1 MQRTRFGSTRTPEE
15 IAGNLAALRIVARS
29 WIADGLLLIVLSH
42 LAGLTFFV
50 PALYVFLGLT
60 YVATTYWAMSRGMT
74 ERFADPTLT
83 FPQLILALS
92 NQTLCFGLA
101 PEVGIF
107 FLLSIFQT
115 IAFGLFSLHVKQF
128 RILLVIVTTQ
138 VLLAVLF
145 AGSRISFP
153 VDTLLGQL
161 LLFASFA
168 FALKRFVWIAGYMSS
183 LRRRISAKNLELAE
197 SELRFR
203 SLTEMSSDWYWE
215 QDAEMRFTRLESGKD
230 SKVLPQDLLLGKR
243 LWESAF
249 SVELDGGWDGL
260 RKLCDGRQHFREVVI
275 KRVSPDRREYFVSL
289 SGGPILDKGIFKGY
303 RGVAREVTDEKLAE
317 ERIQHLATHDGL
329 TGLPNRLMF
338 NQLLTMQIQSSQ
350 RAGRRFAVLFIDLDR
365 FKLINDT
372 LGHEAGD
379 SLLKELSSRFRQA
392 LRTSDIIA
400 RLGGDEFVVLIPEL
414 GDEKQAAEVARKL
427 LAAAVRPMVLAGQE
441 CRVSASVGIA
451 LYPNDGTDEQALL
464 KNADSAMYLAKEE
477 GKNNFQFYSTSIGAE
492 AMDRLSVE
500 MGLRHA
506 LERNEFEIH
515 YQAKLDL
522 RSGQVSGTEALLRWN
537 NPSLGQVPPVHFIHV
552 AEESGLIVPIGK
564 WVLRTA
570 CEQNM
575 AWQGQGMRPIRM
587 AVNLSARQF
596 SDRNLVDD
604 IAVILAETGMPASL
618 LELEITEGMV
628 AHNPQQAV
636 LTLQAIKQ
644 LGVRLAIDDFG
655 TGYSS
660 LGQLRNFPIH
670 VLKIDRSFIREL
682 ESKAEDRAI
691 VEAVVAM
698 GKTLR
703 MTVVAE
709 GVETAG
715 QQDFLLHAGCD
726 EVQGFH
732 ISRPIAAEA
741 FARFFETACNESGT
755 ATNPGVSVTAT

>member
-1 MQRTRFGSTRTPEE
+1 
-15 IAGNLAALRIVARS
+15 
-29 WIADGLLLIVLSH
+29 
-42 LAGLTFFV
+42 
-50 PALYVFLGLT
+50 
-60 YVATTYWAMSRGMT
+60 
-74 ERFADPTLT
+74 
-83 FPQLILALS
+83 
-92 NQTLCFGLA
+92 
-101 PEVGIF
+101 
-107 FLLSIFQT
+107 
-115 IAFGLFSLHVKQF
+115 
-128 RILLVIVTTQ
+128 
-138 VLLAVLF
+138 
-145 AGSRISFP
+145 
-153 VDTLLGQL
+153 
-161 LLFASFA
+161 
-168 FALKRFVWIAGYMSS
+168 
-183 LRRRISAKNLELAE
+183 
-197 SELRFR
+197 
-203 SLTEMSSDWYWE
+203 
-215 QDAEMRFTRLESGKD
+215 D
-230 SKVLPQDLLLGKR
+230 SKVLPQDLFLGKR

-317 ERIQHLATHDGL
+317 EHIQHLATHDGL

-379 SLLKELSSRFRQA
+379 SLLKEISLRFRQA

-441 CRVSASVGIA
+441 CRISASVGIA

-500 MGLRHA
+500 VGLRHA

-552 AEESGLIVPIGK
+552 AEESGLIIPIGK

-575 AWQGQGMRPIRM
+575 AWQRQGMRPIRM

-596 SDRNLVDD
+596 SDRNLVED

-636 LTLQAIKQ
+636 LTLQAIKK

-698 GKTLR
+698 GKTLH

-715 QQDFLLHAGCD
+715 QQDFLRHAGCD

-732 ISRPIAAEA
+732 ISRPIPAEA
-741 FARFFETACNESGT
+741 FAEFFERACNQSG
-755 ATNPGVSVTAT
+755 AASNPGLSVTTG

>member
-1 MQRTRFGSTRTPEE
+1 MARTWITDGV
-15 IAGNLAALRIVARS
+15 LLVALV
-29 WIADGLLLIVLSH
+29 H
-42 LAGLTFFV
+42 LAGLSFVV
-50 PALYVFLGLT
+50 PAVYVSLGLT
-60 YVATTYWAMSRGMT
+60 YVAVIYWAMSRGMT
-74 ERFADPTLT
+74 ERFADPTVT
-83 FPQLILALS
+83 FPQLVLALS
-92 NQTLCFGLA
+92 NQTLCIGLA

-107 FLLSIFQT
+107 FLFSIFQT
-115 IAFGLFSLHVKQF
+115 IAFGLFSLNVKQF
-128 RILLVIVTTQ
+128 RILLFIVTTE
-138 VLLAVLF
+138 VLLAVLS
-145 AGSRISFP
+145 AGAQISFP
-153 VDTLLGQL
+153 VHTLLGQL

-168 FALKRFVWIAGYMSS
+168 FALRRFVWIASYMSS
-183 LRRRISAKNLELAE
+183 LRRRISAKNVELAD

-203 SLTEMSSDWYWE
+203 SLTELSSDWYWE
-215 QDAEMRFTRLESGKD
+215 QDAELRFTRLESGKD

-249 SVELDGGWDGL
+249 GVELDAGWDGL
-260 RKLCDGRQHFREVVI
+260 REMYGRRQHFREVVI

-289 SGGPILDKGIFKGY
+289 SGGPILDKGVFKGY

-317 ERIQHLATHDGL
+317 ERVQHLATHDGL

-338 NQLLTMQIQSSQ
+338 NQLLTVQIQSSQ
-350 RAGRRFAVLFIDLDR
+350 RFGRRFAVLFVDLDR

-372 LGHEAGD
+372 LGHEVGD
-379 SLLKELSSRFRQA
+379 SLLKEISLRFKQA
-392 LRTSDIIA
+392 VRTSDLIA

-414 GDEKQAAEVARKL
+414 INEKQAAAVARKL
-427 LAAAVRPMVLAGQE
+427 LAAAVTPMVLAGQE

-451 LYPNDGTDEQALL
+451 VFPNDGTDEQALL
-464 KNADSAMYLAKEE
+464 KNADSAMYLAKKE

-500 MGLRHA
+500 VGLRHA

-522 RSGQVSGTEALLRWN
+522 RTGQVSGTEALLRWN

-552 AEESGLIVPIGK
+552 AEESGLIIPIGK

-575 AWQGQGMRPIRM
+575 AWQRQGMRPVRM

-604 IAVILAETGMPASL
+604 IAFILAETGMPASL

-636 LTLQAIKQ
+636 LTLEAIKK

-691 VEAVVAM
+691 VEAILAM
-698 GKTLR
+698 GKTLHL
-703 MTVVAE
+703 TVVAE

-732 ISRPIAAEA
+732 ISRPIPAAA
-741 FARFFETACNESGT
+741 FALFLQRTCNPPGLAKEAGISLTAS
-755 ATNPGVSVTAT
+755 